1 MEEFGVL
8 HTIKLL
14 NAGHLS
20 QMMGLIK
27 SLLPITNDFSNRE
40 HIKHYNIVLAASDI
54 YYRENYHS
62 DIMAYILENKKNT
75 MIYFINYIN
84 SLSNLPDIDLNN
96 YSNTEVIREEN
107 KIDILIRDLSSNHC
121 IIIENKINNAGD
133 MRRQLPRYYNTII
146 KNGCV
151 VDRIVYYSLDGK
163 KRPDKSTWTKKDLQL
178 GLENIMV
185 FGAAANGTDTDFVNG
200 FLDPC
205 KDNAEDDLE
214 KSFYYQYTD
223 LLEYIRRNQMDY
235 QLMEKFY
242 KEMLDSEHYNSALS
256 IRDMLNEFPA
266 FRRDRIHDYFVN
278 DYAPF
283 ENIFKHSSNDTVFSF
298 IRDIAPKEYIKIDIW
313 TELKQTIMRFW
324 IQDTE
329 ITADLIG
336 DILRNI
342 GEENS
347 FTKKEK
353 NDYIKI
359 FKFPEEDVLLYAY
372 IKKLFALLGKYKAQ

>member
-283 ENIFKHSSNDTVFSF
+283 EKIFKHSSNDTVFSF